1 MVASASFVSAPTVR
15 FLRAVDKLRL
25 LPAGER
31 QQIAASVFADITP
44 HVGSADLDELCAAA
58 RRVQDERW
66 RMISTGPCKM
76 SDVRFASV
84 VIAEQWL
91 RAQVEL
97 VRQAAPIAE
106 ILAEKRR
113 DTIEEFIRDN
123 LYVESGEVVELHA
136 YVSERRSDRDDASRS
151 AA

>member
-1 MVASASFVSAPTVR
+1 VR

-25 LPAGER
+25 LPAAER
-31 QQIAASVFADITP
+31 QRIAASVYADIRP
-44 HVGSADLDELCAAA
+44 HVGSTELDEIRAAA
-58 RRVQDERW
+58 RAVQDKRW
-66 RMISTGPCKM
+66 RLISAGPCQM
-76 SDVRFASV
+76 HDVRFASV

-91 RAQVEL
+91 LAQAEL

-123 LYVESGEVVELHA
+123 LYAESGEVVALDA
-136 YVSERRSDRDDASRS
+136 YAAERRKDHDGSSKS

>member
-1 MVASASFVSAPTVR
+1 MVASASFASAPTVR

-31 QQIAASVFADITP
+31 QQIAASVYADIKP
-44 HVGSADLDELCAAA
+44 HVGSADLDEIRAAA
-58 RRVQDERW
+58 RAVQDERW
-66 RMISTGPCKM
+66 RLISSGAPSKM

-91 RAQVEL
+91 RAQAEL

-106 ILAEKRR
+106 ILADKRR
-113 DTIEEFIRDN
+113 ATIEEFIRDN
-123 LYVESGEVVELHA
+123 LYVESGEVVELQA
-136 YVSERRSDRDDASRS
+136 YVSERRKDSAKS